1 MPVTAVLWESL
12 SEVSNIAL
20 NPPFI
25 LEKYYCRF
33 TTLSIKT
40 AARPH

>member
-1 MPVTAVLWESL
+1 MPFTAVLWESL
-12 SEVSNIAL
+12 SEVSNITL
-20 NPPFI
+20 IPPFI

-40 AARPH
+40 AVRPN